1 MSKSDIFKVKTKK
14 IHGNKYD
21 YCNVNYVNSYTK
33 VCIICSEH
41 GEFWKTPNN
50 HLHGQGCPKCNGRN
64 NSTESIIESFKK
76 VHGNRYDYSK
86 VEFKRVDKKVC
97 ILCPIHGEFWQD
109 PRIHLNGSV
118 CSYCAGKFMGTK
130 EFIRRAKII
139 HGDKYDYSKVNYID
153 SKTKVCIICPKH
165 GEFWQKPN
173 NHLTKYG
180 CRKCGSDIV
189 HEKMCKDNRTF
200 ITEARSIHQNKYDYS
215 KSEYYN
221 IDTKVC
227 IICPKHGEFWQTP
240 YKHVQS
246 HHGCPICR
254 SSHLENEI
262 RVFLIKN
269 NIKFIEQY
277 RVKWLNR
284 QSLDFYLTDYKI
296 GIECQ
301 GGQHFLDG
309 KTFGGNNIY
318 SKVLSLDKCK
328 LKKCQ
333 ENGVKLLYYSNLGI
347 KYPYK
352 VFEDKEL
359 LLNEIKSTNIT
370 ENNSCNVAANT

>member
-1 MSKSDIFKVKTKK
+1 MNKSDIFKEKAKK
-14 IHGNKYD
+14 VHGDKYD
-21 YCNVNYVNSYTK
+21 YTNVNYIKNNIK
-33 VCIICSEH
+33 VCIICNEH
-41 GEFWKTPNN
+41 GEFWQNPNN
-50 HLHGQGCPKCNGRN
+50 HLQGQGCPKCKGKN
-64 NSTESIIESFKK
+64 NSTESIIERFKK

-86 VEFKRVDKKVC
+86 VEFKGVDKKVC
-97 ILCPIHGEFWQD
+97 ILCSIHGEFWQE
-109 PRIHLNGSV
+109 PRTHLNGSG
-118 CSYCAGKFMGTK
+118 CKYCAGKCMGTK

-139 HGDKYDYSKVNYID
+139 HGDKYDYSKVNYVD
-153 SKTKVCIICPKH
+153 SKTKVCIICSEH

-180 CRKCGSDIV
+180 CRKCGYDMV
-189 HEKMCKDNRTF
+189 HKKRCKDNKTF
-200 ITEARSIHQNKYDYS
+200 INEARAIHQNKYDYS

-240 YKHVQS
+240 YKHVQC
-246 HHGCPICR
+246 HNGCPICR

-262 RVFLIKN
+262 RIFLIEN

-277 RVKWLNR
+277 RAKWLDK

-301 GGQHFLDG
+301 GEQHFLDD
-309 KTFGGNNIY
+309 KTFGGYNTY
-318 SKVLSLDKCK
+318 SKILSRDKRK
-328 LKKCQ
+328 FEKCQ
-333 ENGVKLLYYSNLGI
+333 ENGIKLLYYSNLGI
-347 KYPYK
+347 KYPYE

-359 LLNEIKSTNIT
+359 LLNKIK
-370 ENNSCNVAANT
+370 NSKISSR